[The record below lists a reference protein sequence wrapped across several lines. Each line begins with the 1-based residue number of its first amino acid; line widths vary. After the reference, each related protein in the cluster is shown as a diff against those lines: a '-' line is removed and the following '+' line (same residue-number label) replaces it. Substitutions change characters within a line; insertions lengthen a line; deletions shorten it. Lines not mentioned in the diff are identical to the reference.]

1 MTTSDG
7 LAPDQ
12 IDAVAKILVA
22 LGEVNE
28 SRRTDALAVACR
40 IYIDHCCRK
49 DDRPVFRR
57 LMQVTGL
64 EDD

>member
-1 MTTSDG
+1 MTGG
-7 LAPDQ
+7 LADDQ
-12 IDAVAKILVA
+12 IAAVAKILAA

-49 DDRPVFRR
+49 DDRPTFRK
-57 LMQVTGL
+57 LMQAVGL
-64 EDD
+64 EG